1 MMTTAAK
8 TAGTAKKENTRKR
21 IRTGV
26 LNLVIVIVAALL
38 LIGIVATING
48 ERNDEERPQTHVQ
61 ALVPTE
67 ADIHT
72 TEGTEAAEAAKN
84 EPTGASEE
92 QTPAVA
98 FVPDPEEVEAL
109 AKVVYREARGCSKIE
124 QAAVIWCILNRVD
137 SLERYFPDTILEV
150 IKQPHQFAYTDET
163 PLWPSL
169 KALAEDVLIRW
180 HNEKEGAENVGRVLP
195 AGYVY
200 FTGDGRNNHFT
211 IEYKGKDTWDWSL
224 PNPYAEG

>member
-26 LNLVIVIVAALL
+26 LNLVIVIIAALL
-38 LIGIVATING
+38 LIGIVTVING
-48 ERNDEERPQTHVQ
+48 EKMTERPQTHAQ

-72 TEGTEAAEAAKN
+72 TEGTEAAETAKN
-84 EPTGASEE
+84 APTGASEE

-150 IKQPHQFAYTDET
+150 IRQPHQFAYTDET

-169 KALAEDVLIRW
+169 KALAEDVLTRW

-195 AGYVY
+195 AGYLY
-200 FTGDGRNNHFT
+200 FTGDGRSNHFT
-211 IEYKGKDTWDWSL
+211 IEYRGKDTWDWSL
-224 PNPYAEG
+224 PNPYENE